1 MDNVIIN
8 RQLLP
13 REVAELFPPHILW
26 EIERASTGL
35 VIEEIRIKLARRIWV
50 CGEGRNVIL
59 DVSPSAS
66 ELEEILLR
74 ACGGSLYA
82 YSESIKNGFIPA
94 SCGIRIGVCG
104 EWTVGGVRKISSLVI
119 RIPHR
124 ISCDVRA
131 IRSALEG
138 FGYSRGLLLFSP
150 PLGGK
155 TSMLREIA
163 RELSSGENP
172 MRVVVVDT
180 REELGYSLD
189 SDRLCIDI
197 LSGYPKKAGIEI
209 ASRTLGAQIVIC
221 DEIGA
226 GESDAICE
234 LHGGGV
240 PLIASA
246 HAADLS
252 DLLSKKGISQLHRAG
267 VFGGYVELLRHAEPP
282 YKIHRREDCLDC

>member
-1 MDNVIIN
+1 M
-8 RQLLP
+8 
-13 REVAELFPPHILW
+13 PPNILW
-26 EIERASTGL
+26 EIERAHVGF

-50 CGEGRNVIL
+50 CGDGQNAIL
-59 DVSPSAS
+59 DISPSS
-66 ELEEILLR
+66 GELEEILFR

-104 EWTVGGVRKISSLVI
+104 EWTAGGVRNISSLVI

-124 ISCDVRA
+124 ISCDVSA
-131 IRSALEG
+131 IRTTLEG
-138 FGYSRGLLLFSP
+138 FGYTRGLLLFSP

-180 REELGYSLD
+180 REELGFSLD
-189 SDRLCIDI
+189 GGELCLDI
-197 LSGYPKKAGIEI
+197 LSGYPKKTGIEI
-209 ASRTLGAQIVIC
+209 AARTLGAQVVIC

-226 GESDAICE
+226 GESEAICE

-252 DLLSKKGISQLHRAG
+252 DLLSKRGISELHRAG
-267 VFGGYVELLRHAEPP
+267 VFGGYVELTRETDPP
-282 YKIHRREDCLDC
+282 CKIYRREDCLDR